1 MGVKER
7 VKSVL
12 GYKKP
17 AIWVVLV
24 ALIAGAAVAVCFLT
38 APTPAQT
45 AQLYVEDA
53 PLPSYERPWPKE
65 PVKGGGE
72 NEVQPEPEPERPTAI
87 LNLLTCVDQQ
97 CIEAD

>member
-1 MGVKER
+1 MSTE
-7 VKSVL
+7 
-12 GYKKP
+12 
-17 AIWVVLV
+17 VLV

-38 APTPAQT
+38 APKPAQA

-53 PLPSYERPWPKE
+53 PLLPHELPWPKE
-65 PVKGGGE
+65 PVKDGGE
-72 NEVQPEPEPERPTAI
+72 NEAQPEPGTERPTVI